1 MESEFKS
8 QQKNIQDLNEK
19 VKNNHEETTKDH
31 QDQLEKLR
39 TEVRTKEDEIFVLT
53 KTLEDLENEYN
64 SQEDQ
69 LKEKN
74 KCVAE
79 LEHILTDY
87 EQKLEDYDHC
97 KRDLEKA
104 VNAVQEQE
112 IDYQMLKKEYDEMKS
127 VYCERMFKKNDVTP
141 SRTERPAFHLF
152 L

>member
-8 QQKNIQDLNEK
+8 QQKNIQELNEK
-19 VKNNHEETTKDH
+19 VKHNHEETTKDH

-39 TEVRTKEDEIFVLT
+39 SEVRTKEDEIFVLT

-87 EQKLEDYDHC
+87 VLALLHIYFS
-97 KRDLEKA
+97 L
-104 VNAVQEQE
+104 
-112 IDYQMLKKEYDEMKS
+112 
-127 VYCERMFKKNDVTP
+127 
-141 SRTERPAFHLF
+141 
-152 L
+152 